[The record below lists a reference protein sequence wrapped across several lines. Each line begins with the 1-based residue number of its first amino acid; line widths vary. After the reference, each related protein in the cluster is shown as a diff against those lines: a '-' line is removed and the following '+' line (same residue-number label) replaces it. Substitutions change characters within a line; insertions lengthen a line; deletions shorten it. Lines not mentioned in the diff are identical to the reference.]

1 MQAHHSDSRNWL
13 STWTTYGPYL
23 YTGKTPRLVNGE
35 SRVNLGSD
43 ISTILDLQE
52 ILSGMSIVNHAFV
65 DIKQVND

>member
-1 MQAHHSDSRNWL
+1 M
-13 STWTTYGPYL
+13 
-23 YTGKTPRLVNGE
+23 
-35 SRVNLGSD
+35 NLGSD